1 LKRRVWKTRPWPS
14 LLASTYIWQTIVFCR
29 NNEISRSCGRVILG
43 RIVALQYIVVVVNYS
58 RKSLESGSA
67 FIAKVRR
74 AKSLESAIQSQSD
87 YAKSAYTEFVAYLVK
102 MSDLYCNL
110 FKRGSTPTEKAAA
123 KIEGVKV

>member
-1 LKRRVWKTRPWPS
+1 
-14 LLASTYIWQTIVFCR
+14 
-29 NNEISRSCGRVILG
+29 
-43 RIVALQYIVVVVNYS
+43 
-58 RKSLESGSA
+58 LESGSS
-67 FIAKVRR
+67 FIAKARR
-74 AKSLESAIQSQSD
+74 ANSLKSAIQSQSD

>member
-1 LKRRVWKTRPWPS
+1 LFPG
-14 LLASTYIWQTIVFCR
+14 
-29 NNEISRSCGRVILG
+29 SRGFACCCI
-43 RIVALQYIVVVVNYS
+43 ALQYFDDLIL
-58 RKSLESGSA
+58 KSLESGSA

-74 AKSLESAIQSQSD
+74 AKSLESAIQIQSD

-123 KIEGVKV
+123 KIESVKA